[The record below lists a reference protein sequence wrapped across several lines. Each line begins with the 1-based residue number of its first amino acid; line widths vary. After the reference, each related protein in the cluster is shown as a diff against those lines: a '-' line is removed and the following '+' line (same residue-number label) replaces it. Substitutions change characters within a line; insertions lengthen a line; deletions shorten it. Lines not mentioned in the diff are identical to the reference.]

1 MDSIRSKA
9 NSYLQNLP
17 LKRRIVVLF
26 IASSLIPFIG
36 IGLISYY
43 TIDSILFNKIQ
54 MGIQSNLKQ
63 VQLSLENTINN
74 MSHVSQQ
81 LSFDGTVGKKL
92 DKYLLGGGPYETWS
106 LSDEIKSEVGGITFT
121 NPNIGLTMYYVAKD
135 GTYLFENLNANE
147 QFDPGKLP
155 VLDVTNKITY
165 HAPHTSQD
173 GLNNHY
179 VLSILRKAG
188 IPERDDIYIYIES
201 GFKVAQNILETDRIS
216 KSSHHLLLSSDG
228 TIAFSELPDIFP
240 VNSAFPGE
248 NSGADHDTYRDY
260 YWFKGT
266 SSQGWSI
273 VSVIP
278 GSEYN
283 KERNRWLIQIVIFSL
298 LVLVISIMLA
308 WLLWKMVYRPLTKFH
323 KEMKRAGQ
331 SDFRS
336 ASEKTYIPEFD
347 YLLREFGDMK
357 QQIGELFLEVEQKEK
372 RRADLEIEKLRYQIN
387 PHFLMNT
394 LDTAHWLAVMNGQN
408 EIDQL
413 VVSLNKLLYYNLG
426 KLGEQAT
433 VKEELEA
440 LREYLTLQQI
450 RYDFQFNVRVE
461 AEDHVLDM
469 FIPRFILQPLVE
481 NALYHGLNDQGS
493 IRVDVKY
500 DGFIELSV
508 HDNGEGMT
516 EETIRHLLHNDRV
529 EKKKVGMGIGMNYV
543 KRMIEFYYDGQAS
556 MQIESELG
564 KGSSVI
570 LRLPAIE
577 AEGDEGD
584 V

>member
-1 MDSIRSKA
+1 MNAIRSKA
-9 NSYLQNLP
+9 YSYLQNLP
-17 LKRRIVVLF
+17 LKRRIVALF

-36 IGLISYY
+36 IGLISYW

-54 MGIQSNLKQ
+54 LGIQSNLKQ
-63 VQLSLENTINN
+63 VQLSLENTMNN

-81 LSFDGTVGKKL
+81 LSFDGTVGKKV
-92 DKYLLGGGPYETWS
+92 DQYLLGDGPYETWS
-106 LSDEIKSEVGGITFT
+106 LTDEIKSEVGAITFT
-121 NPNIGLTMYYVAKD
+121 NPNIGLTMYYAAKD

-147 QFDPGKLP
+147 HFDPGKLP

-173 GLNNHY
+173 GLNNHN
-179 VLSILRKAG
+179 VLSVLRKAG
-188 IPERDDIYIYIES
+188 IPDRDDIYIYIES
-201 GFKVAQNILETDRIS
+201 GFKLTQNILETDRIS

-228 TIAFSELPDIFP
+228 TIAFSELPGIFP
-240 VNSAFPGE
+240 VKGVFPGQS
-248 NSGADHDTYRDY
+248 SGSDQGAYRDY
-260 YWFKGT
+260 YWFKSS

-278 GSEYN
+278 KAEYN
-283 KERNRWLIQIVIFSL
+283 KERNRWLVQIVLFSL
-298 LVLVISIMLA
+298 LVLAISLLLA

-323 KEMKRAGQ
+323 KEIKRAGQ
-331 SDFRS
+331 SDFNS
-336 ASEKTYIPEFD
+336 ALDKTYIPEFD
-347 YLLREFGDMK
+347 YLLRDFGEMK

-394 LDTAHWLAVMNGQN
+394 LDTAHWLAVMNGQD

-426 KLGEQAT
+426 KLGEQTT

-450 RYDFQFNVRVE
+450 RYDFDFNVRVE
-461 AEDHVLDM
+461 ADEHVLDWI
-469 FIPRFILQPLVE
+469 IPRFILQPLVE

-516 EETIRHLLHNDRV
+516 EETIRELLHNDRV

-543 KRMIEFYYDGQAS
+543 KRMVEFYYDGQAS
-556 MQIESELG
+556 MQIKSELG
-564 KGSSVI
+564 KGTSVI
-570 LRLPAIE
+570 LRLPALE
-577 AEGDEGD
+577 AERD

>member
-1 MDSIRSKA
+1 MKFIKSSAYR
-9 NSYLQNLP
+9 NLS
-17 LKRRIVVLF
+17 LKRRIVILF
-26 IASSLIPFIG
+26 IAASLIPFIG
-36 IGLISYY
+36 IGLISYF

-54 MGIQSNLKQ
+54 LGIQSNVKQ

-74 MSHVSQQ
+74 MNHVSQQ
-81 LSFDGTVGKKL
+81 LSFDGSVGKKL
-92 DKYLLGGGPYETWS
+92 DRYLLEDEPYQQAILVS
-106 LSDEIKSEVGGITFT
+106 EIKNDVGTITFT
-121 NPNIGLTMYYVAKD
+121 NPNIGLTMYYFQAD
-135 GTYLFENLNANE
+135 GSHMFENLVVSDH
-147 QFDPGKLP
+147 FDPSKLP
-155 VLDVTNKITY
+155 RLAVSNKITY
-165 HAPHTSQD
+165 HSPHISQD
-173 GLNNHY
+173 GLNNHN
-179 VLSILRKAG
+179 VLSVIRKAG

-201 GFKVAQNILETDRIS
+201 GFRLTQNILDTDQLS
-216 KSSHHLLLSSDG
+216 QNSHHLLLSKEG
-228 TIAFSELPDIFP
+228 KIAFSEIPDVFP
-240 VNSAFPGE
+240 E
-248 NSGADHDTYRDY
+248 NSVFPLEDGNADHGTYNNY

-278 GSEYN
+278 QAEYN
-283 KERNRWLIQIVIFSL
+283 KERNRWLIQIVFFSL
-298 LVLVISIMLA
+298 IVLVISLMLA

-331 SDFRS
+331 SDFQS

-357 QQIGELFLEVEQKEK
+357 QQIGELFSEVELKEK

-433 VKEELEA
+433 VKEELDA

-450 RYDFQFNVRVE
+450 RYDFEFNVRIE
-461 AEDHVLDM
+461 ADEHVLNLI
-469 FIPRFILQPLVE
+469 IPRFILQPLVE

-500 DGFIELSV
+500 DGYIELSV

-516 EETIRHLLHNDRV
+516 EETIQHLLHTEEV
-529 EKKKVGMGIGMNYV
+529 EKRKVGMGIGMNYV
-543 KRMIEFYYDGQAS
+543 KRMIEFYYKGQAR
-556 MQIESELG
+556 MQIISEVG
-564 KGSSVI
+564 IGTSVI
-570 LRLPAIE
+570 LSLPAKEVEIE
-577 AEGDEGD
+577 I
-584 V
+584 

>member
-1 MDSIRSKA
+1 MNAIRSKA
-9 NSYLQNLP
+9 YSYLQNFS
-17 LKRRIVVLF
+17 LKRRIVILF
-26 IASSLIPFIG
+26 IAGSLIPFAG
-36 IGLISYY
+36 IGLISYF

-54 MGIQSNLKQ
+54 LGIQSNLKQ
-63 VQLSLENTINN
+63 VQLSLENTISN

-92 DKYLLGGGPYETWS
+92 DQFLLGDGPYETWS
-106 LSDEIKSEVGGITFT
+106 LSSEIKSEVGTITFT

-135 GTYLFENLNANE
+135 GTYLFENLNAVKH
-147 QFDPGKLP
+147 FDPGKLP

-173 GLNNHY
+173 GLNNHN

-188 IPERDDIYIYIES
+188 IPDRDDIYIYIES
-201 GFKVAQNILETDRIS
+201 GFKLAQNILETDRLS
-216 KSSHHLLLSSDG
+216 QSSHHLLLSGDG
-228 TIAFSELPDIFP
+228 TIAFSELPGVFP
-240 VNSAFPGE
+240 ANGAFPGQH
-248 NSGADHDTYRDY
+248 SGADHGTYRDY

-266 SSQGWSI
+266 STQGWSI

-278 GSEYN
+278 KAEYN
-283 KERNRWLIQIVIFSL
+283 KERNRWLVQIVIFSL
-298 LVLVISIMLA
+298 LVLAISLLLA

-331 SDFRS
+331 SDFRTG
-336 ASEKTYIPEFD
+336 SERTYIPEFD
-347 YLLREFGDMK
+347 YLLREFGEMK
-357 QQIGELFLEVEQKEK
+357 QQIGALFLEVEQKEK

-433 VKEELEA
+433 VREELEA

-450 RYDFQFNVRVE
+450 RYDFQFNVRME
-461 AEDHVLDM
+461 ADEHVLDM
-469 FIPRFILQPLVE
+469 VIPRFILQPLVE

-516 EETIRHLLHNDRV
+516 EETIRHLLHNDQV

-543 KRMIEFYYDGQAS
+543 KRMIEFYYDGQAT
-556 MQIESELG
+556 MQIKSELG
-564 KGSSVI
+564 KGTSVI
-570 LRLPAIE
+570 LRLPAME
-577 AEGDEGD
+577 AERD